1 MQQASTS
8 ILHPEAPTSPVRNQR
23 IAQGLLIVAALGALA
38 SLTSAT
44 SVIGKADDAL
54 TITAVHDL
62 LGFPV
67 YAALFLLLA
76 RKPRILPGLWEILI
90 LQKAAMSILA
100 LTIYRDADGAM
111 LTGTIDAVLTL
122 MLIAAY
128 LLSRGYTAWQ
138 SR

>member
-8 ILHPEAPTSPVRNQR
+8 TLHPDAPTHSVRNQR
-23 IAQGLLIVAALGALA
+23 IAQVLLVLAALGALA
-38 SLTSAT
+38 SLTSA
-44 SVIGKADDAL
+44 SSAVGKADDAL

-76 RKPRILPGLWEILI
+76 WKPRALPGLWEILI

-100 LTIYRDADGAM
+100 FTIYRDADGAI
-111 LTGTIDAVLTL
+111 LTGTIDGVLTL

-128 LLSRGYTAWQ
+128 LLSRGYAAWG